1 MDEAIQKVLNSPS
14 KKYTK
19 EEAVE
24 MLQRLGVL
32 DQNGKVTPEYEHIFV
47 RKKETNE

>member
-1 MDEAIQKVLNSPS
+1 MDEAIQKVLNSPP

-19 EEAVE
+19 KEAMEV
-24 MLQRLGVL
+24 LQRLGVL
-32 DQNGKVTPEYEHIFV
+32 DQNGEVIPEYEHIFV